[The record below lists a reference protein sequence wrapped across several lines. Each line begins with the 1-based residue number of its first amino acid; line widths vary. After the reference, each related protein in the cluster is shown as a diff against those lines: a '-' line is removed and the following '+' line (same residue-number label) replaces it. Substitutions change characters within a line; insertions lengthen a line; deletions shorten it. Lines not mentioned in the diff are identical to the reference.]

1 MGFTVR
7 IAAMLVTLALLALPA
22 AAGKIKRYT
31 DDEGTLHI
39 IDSEPADQ
47 AKAAQAGIPSF
58 PAPVVQP
65 PVEPEPPVEEG
76 PEVAPEEAP
85 AEQEEAPGA

>member
-1 MGFTVR
+1 
-7 IAAMLVTLALLALPA
+7 MLVALALLALPA

-39 IDSEPADQ
+39 IDSEPAGQ
-47 AKAAQAGIPSF
+47 AKAPGTSMMAPQAAPRSF
-58 PAPVVQP
+58 PAPVVEP
-65 PVEPEPPVEEG
+65 PEVPEPPPEG
-76 PEVAPEEAP
+76 GTEGAPEEAP